1 MSFSRIVS
9 SSNVITFLY
18 RAVSA
23 SKASFNS
30 LICFVSSGDGL
41 ESVVRRVWFA
51 VTIDRIF

>member
-9 SSNVITFLY
+9 SSNAITFLY

-30 LICFVSSGDGL
+30 LICFTSSGDWL
-41 ESVVRRVWFA
+41 CNVVRSAWFA